1 MVKITIACA
10 VLHNFRIKV
19 GDEWEDDFY
28 DYDDDR
34 GNKQNNDF
42 MQDGKD
48 IRELLK
54 DSLIFFLKL
63 SIFCLHN
70 KKIS

>member
-1 MVKITIACA
+1 MVNISIAWA

-28 DYDDDR
+28 DYDDDH

-54 DSLIFFLKL
+54 DSLIFFFKTDYFL
-63 SIFCLHN
+63 S
-70 KKIS
+70 SQ

>member
-1 MVKITIACA
+1 MVNISIAWA
-10 VLHNFRIKV
+10 VLHNFHIKV

-28 DYDDDR
+28 DYDDDH

-54 DSLIFFLKL
+54 DSLIFFFKTDYFL
-63 SIFCLHN
+63 S
-70 KKIS
+70 SQ

>member
-1 MVKITIACA
+1 MNISIAWA
-10 VLHNFRIKV
+10 VLHNFHIKV

-28 DYDDDR
+28 DYDDDH

-48 IRELLK
+48 IRERVQ
-54 DSLIFFLKL
+54 
-63 SIFCLHN
+63 
-70 KKIS
+70 ISASGHTDADQLGTDCFRFR

>member
-1 MVKITIACA
+1 MVNISIAWA

-28 DYDDDR
+28 DYDDDH

-63 SIFCLHN
+63 IIFCLHS

>member
-1 MVKITIACA
+1 MVNISIAWA
-10 VLHNFRIKV
+10 VLHNFCIEV

-28 DYDDDR
+28 DYDDDH

-54 DSLIFFLKL
+54 DSLIFFFKTDYFL
-63 SIFCLHN
+63 S
-70 KKIS
+70 SQ